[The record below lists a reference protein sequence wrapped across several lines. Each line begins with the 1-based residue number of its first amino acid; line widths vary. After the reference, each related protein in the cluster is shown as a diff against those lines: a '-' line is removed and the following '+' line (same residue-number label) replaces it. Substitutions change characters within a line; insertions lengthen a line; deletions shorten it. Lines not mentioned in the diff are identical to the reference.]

1 MSVPL
6 ISVNKTKQYNIKQ
19 SKYGDIVPS
28 IPFKSLI
35 YAPSL
40 SGKSVLITNLIQDI
54 YRDCFERVYIFSP
67 SIEID
72 DNWKNTKKYLDDAI
86 KISDDEPS
94 LYQPEFNEE
103 VVSEIMDTQKTI
115 IEHIKKKNNSNKL
128 FSILIVLDDVA
139 DDTSQRNSKSL
150 KSLFVKGRH
159 SHISVILSSQKGSLL
174 NPVCRV
180 NADSVYL
187 FKLRNFQ
194 DLELMIN
201 EFSALVGDKKE
212 MMNIYK
218 QAVEDKQYSFLYIN
232 LKAKNM
238 NEMFHIRFEQYIIL
252 E

>member
-19 SKYGDIVPS
+19 SKYGEIVHT
-28 IPFKSLI
+28 IPFKSVI
-35 YAPSL
+35 YSPSHG
-40 SGKSVLITNLIQDI
+40 GKSVLITNLIQDI

-67 SIEID
+67 SIEVD
-72 DNWKNTKKYLDDAI
+72 DNWRNTKKYLNEAI

-115 IEHIKKKNNSNKL
+115 IEHIKKNSKSNKL

-180 NADSVYL
+180 NADSIYL
-187 FKLRNFQ
+187 FKLRSFQ
-194 DLELMIN
+194 DLEPMIN

-212 MMNIYK
+212 MMNTYK
-218 QAVEDKQYSFLYIN
+218 QAVEDKQYSFLYSN
-232 LKAKNM
+232 LKAKNI

>member
-115 IEHIKKKNNSNKL
+115 IEHIKKIIQINY
-128 FSILIVLDDVA
+128 
-139 DDTSQRNSKSL
+139 SL
-150 KSLFVKGRH
+150 
-159 SHISVILSSQKGSLL
+159 
-174 NPVCRV
+174 
-180 NADSVYL
+180 Y
-187 FKLRNFQ
+187 
-194 DLELMIN
+194 
-201 EFSALVGDKKE
+201 
-212 MMNIYK
+212 
-218 QAVEDKQYSFLYIN
+218 
-232 LKAKNM
+232 
-238 NEMFHIRFEQYIIL
+238 
-252 E
+252 